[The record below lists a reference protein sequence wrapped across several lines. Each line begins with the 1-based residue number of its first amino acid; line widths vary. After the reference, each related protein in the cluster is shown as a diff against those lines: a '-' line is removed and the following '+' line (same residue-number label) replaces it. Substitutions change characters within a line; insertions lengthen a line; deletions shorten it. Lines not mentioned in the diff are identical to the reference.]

1 MRVIVI
7 LGRVLD
13 PSGIVVKR
21 KAARI
26 FVNREEYIL
35 QPADRCALE
44 AALRIK
50 DAALARSETG
60 QSAEGVEVVALPRGP
75 LPDDDVL
82 RQALSTGA
90 DQAVYLTGD
99 GFERADDA
107 VMAGVLAAAVERL
120 GGADLILT
128 GATTLDTGQ
137 GQLGPRLAEALGWPQ
152 IVDAWQVEA
161 ADGRVQAVI
170 HSSSPPMGGDIHSSS
185 PPVGGDS
192 HSSSPPVGG
201 DSHSSSPPVGGDS
214 HSSSPPTG
222 GDRGGGYTI
231 VEADLPAVVT
241 MLPGS
246 LKLRYPDGVRL
257 INIYKGVGEIAE
269 ALEQWDVTAPSTG
282 LGAGPST
289 GLGAG
294 LVDVEALK
302 PLLERRGQDFPPER
316 ERGVRVSGTPEEMA
330 RAAAD
335 ALRQRL
341 GRRPATA
348 RRR

>member
-185 PPVGGDS
+185 PPVGGD
-192 HSSSPPVGG
+192 
-201 DSHSSSPPVGGDS
+201 
-214 HSSSPPTG
+214 
-222 GDRGGGYTI
+222 RGGGYTI